1 VTRDEFFLEVLP
13 KHANIAE
20 LGVFLAE
27 FSDVILR
34 VNEPRV
40 LDLVDTWP
48 ATSFTSGDVNGEN
61 PLGISNL
68 EAVYRRLQ
76 AKYERFANVY
86 LHRMSSV
93 DFLARG
99 AQRYQCIYIDTV
111 HDYWTT
117 TRELS
122 MGAARLVQGGWLAGH
137 DLDQSGVQQAVEE
150 FRKAHPIKAVLVTS
164 ERCPSY
170 FLKLDN

>member
-13 KHANIAE
+13 KHANIVE

-27 FSDVILR
+27 FSDVILLA
-34 VNEPRV
+34 NQPHV

-48 ATSFTSGDVNGEN
+48 ASSFTSGDVNGEN
-61 PLGISNL
+61 MLTVSNL
-68 EAVYRRLQ
+68 EAVYNRLRI
-76 AKYERFANVY
+76 KYERRVNVY

-93 DFLARG
+93 DFLAIG
-99 AQRYQCIYIDTV
+99 SQKYQCIYIDTI

-122 MGAARLVQGGWLAGH
+122 MAAARLVKGGWLCGH
-137 DLDQSGVQQAVEE
+137 DLDQSSVQQAVDE
-150 FRKAHPIKAVLVTS
+150 FRESHPIKAALVTS

>member
-1 VTRDEFFLEVLP
+1 LTRDEFFLEVLP
-13 KHANIAE
+13 KHANVAE

-27 FSDVILR
+27 FSDVILHA
-34 VNEPRV
+34 NEPRV

-48 ATSFTSGDVNGEN
+48 AGSFVSGDANGEN
-61 PLGISNL
+61 TLGVSNL
-68 EAVYRRLQ
+68 EAVYHRLQ
-76 AKYERFANVY
+76 AKYERLPNVY

-99 AQRYQCIYIDTV
+99 SQRYQCIYIDTV
-111 HDYWTT
+111 HDYWMTS
-117 TRELS
+117 RELS
-122 MGAARLVQGGWLAGH
+122 MGAKRLVKGGWIAGH
-137 DLDQSGVQQAVEE
+137 DLDQPGVQKAVDE
-150 FRKAHPIKAVLVTS
+150 FRKSHPIKAVLITS